1 MRTMTKT
8 TVLHLLGNYDC
19 VFFSFVFLDTNTLFS
34 MNFGL
39 KANE

>member
-8 TVLHLLGNYDC
+8 TVLHLIGSCDY
-19 VFFSFVFLDTNTLFS
+19 VFFSMFLDTNTVLS

-39 KANE
+39 KVNG